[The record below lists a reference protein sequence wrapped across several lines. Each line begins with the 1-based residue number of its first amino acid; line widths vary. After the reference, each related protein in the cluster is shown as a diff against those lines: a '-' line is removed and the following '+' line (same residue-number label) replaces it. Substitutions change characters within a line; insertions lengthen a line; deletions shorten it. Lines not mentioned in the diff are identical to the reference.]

1 MSSALTLSAAG
12 AAALLAAQSFVTPV
26 APNAAPA
33 RAALRGASTASTAT
47 ASTAVKATAATA
59 VLLAVAGGLTKQIQA
74 PSAEC
79 QMIIIDD
86 YHPE

>member
-26 APNAAPA
+26 APNAAPGA
-33 RAALRGASTASTAT
+33 RAALRGASRASTAT

-74 PSAEC
+74 TTAEC
-79 QMIIIDD
+79 QMIILD
-86 YHPE
+86 PR

>member
-74 PSAEC
+74 TSAEC